1 MVVNLDKSKQ
11 ILDCWPHN
19 GIPSGLGWPGLAQP
33 DLQTGALLTYF
44 SYFFVVAM
52 TVRVIDKLL
61 NCLVVFVT
69 WCNNLLHL

>member
-19 GIPSGLGWPGLAQP
+19 GIPSSLGWPGLASQIYK
-33 DLQTGALLTYF
+33 QVHSSHSF

-52 TVRVIDKLL
+52 TVCVIDALL

-69 WCNNLLHL
+69 WCNLLNL